1 MKVGLMLGRRG
12 SKKSSLEM
20 ILRLDMPCELIRS
33 IYQDHR
39 RNNTCVGVLAI
50 LLAAEPL
57 ILV

>member
-1 MKVGLMLGRRG
+1 MLGRRG

-33 IYQDHR
+33 IYQGHR